1 MVNIGT
7 GPLPDLVPAR
17 MVNAFVY
24 CPRLFYLEWVQRR
37 FAENEEVRAGLLVHR
52 AVDQERGRLT
62 GLPDE
67 IARATSVTLSSER
80 LGLIARLDIVESSD
94 GSVVPVDVKR
104 GHLPRRGAWPSD
116 RAQLAVAAIVL
127 RENGYRCDMGV
138 LYYAGSRRRLE
149 VPIDDELV
157 AETLRQVIEL
167 REVAQ
172 RDTAPPPLLDSPKC
186 PRCSLVGICLP
197 DEHHRL
203 AGDEVRPPRRLVPAA
218 DAANPVYAMTPG
230 SRVGVRK
237 SRLAIT
243 LEGEVVLEVP
253 ILDCSQLVVFGGVQ
267 VSSQAVARLM
277 REQVPILWLSPW
289 GWFRGMTWGPYS
301 NWVDLRMRQAA
312 RAYRGDVEPARRFV
326 WGKIRNQRTII
337 RRNAKP
343 RPDES
348 VDRLARLA
356 RSAQRAESL
365 QELLGIEGAAARL
378 YFGEFAGML
387 KVDEALPGGTFSFE
401 GRNRRPPRDAV
412 NALLGFSYALLVK
425 DLVAATMGVGFDPL
439 VGLFHAPRFGR
450 PALALD
456 LAEEFRPIV
465 GDSVVIGLINNGEIR
480 PSDFVSRAGAV
491 SLTQQG
497 RRRVIEAYERR
508 MRTEIRHPLFGYTV
522 SYRRILEVQAR
533 LLAAFIV
540 GETGEYRPFVTR

>member
-24 CPRLFYLEWVQRR
+24 CPRLFYLEWVQKR
-37 FAENEEVRAGLLVHR
+37 FAENEEVKAGLLVHR
-52 AVDQERGRLT
+52 AVDEERGRLS
-62 GLPDE
+62 GLPE
-67 IARATSVTLSSER
+67 EVTRATSLTLSSER
-80 LGLIARLDIVESSD
+80 LGLIARIDVVESAD

-104 GHLPRRGAWPSD
+104 GHLPRRGVWASD
-116 RAQLAVAAIVL
+116 RAQIAVAAIVL
-127 RENGYRCDMGV
+127 RENGYRCDAGI
-138 LYYAGSRRRLE
+138 LYYAGSRRRVE
-149 VPIDDELV
+149 VDIDDELI
-157 AETLRQVIEL
+157 AETLRTVLEL

-172 RDTAPPPLLDSPKC
+172 ADNPPPPLLDSPKC

-218 DAANPVYAMTPG
+218 DAASPVYAVTPG
-230 SRVGVRK
+230 SRVGVRR
-237 SRLAIT
+237 SRLVIT
-243 LEGEVVLEVP
+243 DEGETLTEVP

-267 VSSQAVARLM
+267 VSSQAVARLVH
-277 REQVPILWLSPW
+277 EQVPILWLSPW
-289 GWFRGMTWGPYS
+289 GWFRAITTGPYS
-301 NWVDLRMRQAA
+301 NWVDLRMRQTA

-326 WGKIRNQRTII
+326 WGKIRNQRTMI
-337 RRNAKP
+337 RRNARPKP
-343 RPDES
+343 EETI
-348 VDRLARLA
+348 DRLARLA
-356 RSAQRAESL
+356 RSAQRAESV
-365 QELLGIEGAAARL
+365 QELLGIEGSAARL
-378 YFGEFAGML
+378 YFGEFPAML
-387 KVDEALPGGTFSFE
+387 KADPDVPGAPFSFE

-412 NALLGFSYALLVK
+412 NALLGFVYALLVK
-425 DLVAATMGVGFDPL
+425 DLVAVTMGVGFDPL
-439 VGLFHAPRFGR
+439 IGLFHAPRFGR

-480 PSDFVSRAGAV
+480 PPHFIERAGAV
-491 SLTQQG
+491 SLTQEG

-533 LLAAFIV
+533 LLAAFVV
-540 GETGEYRPFVTR
+540 GETGEYRPFITR